1 MRRRHLFPA
10 LIGLTAKSESN
21 IRGGFVYES
30 TSQNAGH
37 QIRDRA
43 TYRPAAGTRR
53 AKIVIIGGG
62 MAGLSAGWWLRKQGF
77 HDFLIL
83 EGESEIGGNA
93 RWGQNEI
100 CAYPWASHYVPAPNP
115 ETALVRELFTE
126 FGLID
131 AAGNLDERWLCHSP
145 QERLFLHGRW
155 QWGAD
160 PEAGSTKLDRDD
172 RRIFRERIQELAA
185 TGQFK
190 LPMALGRAP
199 DQTLDQLSMRD
210 WLAKHKLASPY
221 LAWEVDYG
229 CRDDYGS
236 SSGETSAWA
245 GLHYH
250 AARQHTTKGPFTWPE
265 GNGWLSRR
273 LAEQLKAQIVTG
285 VWTRRMER
293 VGTRWHLRTT
303 GFNVEADAVIYA
315 APSFVLPYLMDGV
328 SKPAFEYS
336 PWLTA
341 NLVIEQPME
350 TAWDNVIYDSPSLGY
365 VDATHQMLASRL
377 NRAVWTYY
385 LPMTGDPLIQRRHL
399 QAQDWNY
406 WKEFI
411 LRDLE
416 RAHPGLRKVVSRIDI
431 FRQGHAMR
439 RPSPGFLARNYAWI
453 KASERPRFHVAN
465 SDVSG
470 LPLFEEAQYRGVE
483 AARFTLASLG
493 IIKIVDRP

>member
-1 MRRRHLFPA
+1 MKRRHFVPA
-10 LIGLTAKSESN
+10 LVGLTAKGDDH
-21 IRGGFVYES
+21 IAGGFVYES
-30 TSQNAGH
+30 QNEGH
-37 QIRDRA
+37 KIRDRA
-43 TYRPAAGTRR
+43 IYRPPAGTRR
-53 AKIVIIGGG
+53 ARVVIIGGG

-77 HDFLIL
+77 TDFLIL

-93 RWGQNEI
+93 RWSQNDI
-100 CAYPWASHYVPAPNP
+100 CAYPWAAHYVPVPNA
-115 ETALVRELFTE
+115 ESALVRELFTE
-126 FGLID
+126 FGLMD

-155 QWGAD
+155 QWGLD
-160 PEAGSTKLDRDD
+160 PEAGTTRVDREH
-172 RRIFRERIQELAA
+172 RRIFEERIQALAA

-190 LPMALGRAP
+190 LPMALGKPPDRA
-199 DQTLDQLSMRD
+199 LDQLSMRD
-210 WLAKHKLASPY
+210 WLTQQRLTSPY

-236 SSGETSAWA
+236 SSAETSAWA

-250 AARQHTTKGPFTWPE
+250 AARQHSAKGPFTWPE
-265 GNGWLSRR
+265 GNGWIARR

-285 VWTRRMER
+285 VWTRSIER
-293 VGTRWHLRTT
+293 IGTRWHLSTT

-315 APSFVLPYLMDGV
+315 APSFVLPYLLEGLPKSNFD
-328 SKPAFEYS
+328 YS

-365 VDATHQMLASRL
+365 VNATHQTLASRV

-385 LPMTGDPLIQRRHL
+385 LPLTGPSLAQRRRL
-399 QAQDWNY
+399 QSQDFAA
-406 WKEFI
+406 WKEAI
-411 LRDLE
+411 LTDLE
-416 RAHPGLRKVVSRIDI
+416 RAHPGLRKIVSRIDI

-439 RPSPGFLARNYAWI
+439 RPRPGFLAESELWK
-453 KASERPRFHVAN
+453 KATERPNFRVAN

-470 LPLFEEAQYRGVE
+470 LPIFEEAQYRGVE
-483 AARFTLASLG
+483 AARYTLAALG
-493 IIKIVDRP
+493 IIKKVDRP